1 MRRHRYTARQGTA
14 HAIRPDAFGWLF
26 DEIDTPAGPERVGPV
41 AIVPVRG
48 SLAQRGS
55 WWATGYD
62 DIVSRFEAAL
72 ATDASTILLD
82 IDSPGGEVAG
92 CFAAVRDM
100 RAAAARSGKRVV
112 AFAGE
117 CAASAAYAMAT
128 VASEVYL
135 PESGMVGSV
144 GVIGVVE
151 DYTEA
156 MAMHGVRVAV
166 LTTGARKAD
175 GNPAAPITDASLA
188 SLQGMIDRLGA
199 QFFALVAEARPV
211 SAEEVQAL
219 EAACL
224 MGQDAVDAGLADE
237 VISRS
242 ALLAKLTGQETNM
255 DDDNAEKAE
264 AEETTEEEAKAEEA
278 ECKPEGES
286 SEDMPEDDEEE
297 SEPEASA
304 AAAHSSRDILAV
316 VRKLTGQSSPAAQ
329 IGALHAL
336 ATEAKRAK
344 SLSAKLAKVEGERA
358 KAAHAAKVDAA
369 IKAGKLA
376 PAQRAWALGISGEV
390 LSGYLATV
398 GSVAPKAVA
407 APAPA
412 QANGSELS
420 EADRKVAASLGLTA
434 EAFSKHKAAV
444 AAKGTIQ

>member
-1 MRRHRYTARQGTA
+1 MKRHRYTARQGTA

-26 DEIDTPAGPERVGPV
+26 DELDTPSGPERVGPV
-41 AIVPVRG
+41 AIVSVRG

-72 ATDASTILLD
+72 ATDASTVLLD

-117 CAASAAYAMAT
+117 CAASAAYALAT

-175 GNPAAPITDASLA
+175 GNPASPMTDASLA

-199 QFFALVAEARPV
+199 QFFALVAESRPV

-255 DDDNAEKAE
+255 DDENAEK
-264 AEETTEEEAKAEEA
+264 AEETTEEEAQAEEA
-278 ECKPEGES
+278 ECKPESES

-304 AAAHSSRDILAV
+304 AAAHSSRDILAA
-316 VRKLTGQSSPAAQ
+316 VRSITGQSSPAAQ

-336 ATEAKRAK
+336 ATEAKRAGK
-344 SLSAKLAKVEGERA
+344 LAAKLAKVEGERT

-376 PAQRAWALGISGEV
+376 PAQRSWALGISGEV

-398 GSVAPKAVA
+398 GSVAPKAA
-407 APAPA
+407 ALPAPKA
-412 QANGSELS
+412 QGPELS

-434 EAFSKHKAAV
+434 EAFSKHKAAM

>member
-1 MRRHRYTARQGTA
+1 MKRHRYTARQGTA

-26 DEIDTPAGPERVGPV
+26 DELDTPSGPERVGPV
-41 AIVPVRG
+41 AIVSVRG

-62 DIVSRFEAAL
+62 GIVSRFEAAL
-72 ATDASTILLD
+72 ATDASTVLLD

-117 CAASAAYAMAT
+117 CAASAAYALAT

-175 GNPAAPITDASLA
+175 GNPSTPITDASLA

-237 VISRS
+237 VLSRS
-242 ALLAKLTGQETNM
+242 ALIAKLTGQETNM
-255 DDDNAEKAE
+255 DDENAEKAE
-264 AEETTEEEAKAEEA
+264 AEETTEGEAQAEEA

-304 AAAHSSRDILAV
+304 AAAHSSRDILAA
-316 VRKLTGQSSPAAQ
+316 VRSITGQSSPAAQ

-336 ATEAKRAK
+336 ATEAKRAGK
-344 SLSAKLAKVEGERA
+344 LAAKLAKVEGERT

-398 GSVAPKAVA
+398 GSVAPKAA
-407 APAPA
+407 ALPAPA
-412 QANGSELS
+412 QAKGSELS
-420 EADRKVAASLGLTA
+420 DADRKVAASLGLTA
-434 EAFSKHKAAV
+434 EAFSKHKAAM

>member
-1 MRRHRYTARQGTA
+1 MKPALNQMRIGFDGHCRILAAVAHCSQSLDEVAASTGIARRTVARTMGYCLRAGVVHRPEWFRPCA
-14 HAIRPDAFGWLF
+14 HARMVPRFKLGRGGDVSIPMY
-26 DEIDTPAGPERVGPV
+26 EERF
-41 AIVPVRG
+41 R
-48 SLAQRGS
+48 
-55 WWATGYD
+55 
-62 DIVSRFEAAL
+62 
-72 ATDASTILLD
+72 
-82 IDSPGGEVAG
+82 
-92 CFAAVRDM
+92 
-100 RAAAARSGKRVV
+100 
-112 AFAGE
+112 
-117 CAASAAYAMAT
+117 
-128 VASEVYL
+128 
-135 PESGMVGSV
+135 GSV
-144 GVIGVVE
+144 GQKAAVPHGNVLTLATLLNLMQE
-151 DYTEA
+151 DRMSRLELAEA

>member
-1 MRRHRYTARQGTA
+1 MKRHRYTARQGTA

-26 DEIDTPAGPERVGPV
+26 DELATPAGPERVGPV
-41 AIVPVRG
+41 AVVSVRG

-72 ATDASTILLD
+72 ATDASTVLLD

-117 CAASAAYAMAT
+117 CAASAAYALAT

-175 GNPAAPITDASLA
+175 GNPSTPITDASLA

-237 VISRS
+237 VLSRS
-242 ALLAKLTGQETNM
+242 ALIAKLTGQETNM
-255 DDDNAEKAE
+255 DDENAEKAE
-264 AEETTEEEAKAEEA
+264 AEETTEGEAQAEEA
-278 ECKPEGES
+278 ECKPGGES

-304 AAAHSSRDILAV
+304 AAAHSSRDILAA
-316 VRKLTGQSSPAAQ
+316 VRSITGQSSPAAQ

-336 ATEAKRAK
+336 ANEAKRAGK
-344 SLSAKLAKVEGERA
+344 LAAKLAKVEGERT

-376 PAQRAWALGISGEV
+376 PAQRSWALGISGEV

-398 GSVAPKAVA
+398 GSVAPKAA
-407 APAPA
+407 ALPAPKA
-412 QANGSELS
+412 QGSELS

-434 EAFSKHKAAV
+434 EAFSKHKAAM

>member
-1 MRRHRYTARQGTA
+1 MKRHRYTARQGTA

-26 DEIDTPAGPERVGPV
+26 DELATPAGPERVGPV
-41 AIVPVRG
+41 AVVSVRG

-72 ATDASTILLD
+72 ATDASTVLLD

-117 CAASAAYAMAT
+117 CAASAAYALAT

-175 GNPAAPITDASLA
+175 GNPSTPITDASLA

-255 DDDNAEKAE
+255 DDENAEKAE
-264 AEETTEEEAKAEEA
+264 AEETTEGEAQAEEA
-278 ECKPEGES
+278 ECKPGGES

-304 AAAHSSRDILAV
+304 AAAHSSRDILAA
-316 VRKLTGQSSPAAQ
+316 VRSITGQSSPAAQ

-336 ATEAKRAK
+336 ATEAKRAGK
-344 SLSAKLAKVEGERA
+344 LAAKLAKVEGERT

-376 PAQRAWALGISGEV
+376 PAQRSWALGISGEV

-398 GSVAPKAVA
+398 GSVAPKAA
-407 APAPA
+407 ALPAPA
-412 QANGSELS
+412 QAKGSELS

-434 EAFSKHKAAV
+434 EAFSKHKAAM